1 MYKLH
6 VFLYKLIS
14 YIPSLTFTIVLIIA
28 ALLTLVSYYI
38 YTILIRNSSKKI
50 DFNIEDEIIS
60 NMIEK
65 ERNLIKN
72 GINYKKNIKED

>member
-14 YIPSLTFTIVLIIA
+14 YIPSLTFTIMLIIA
-28 ALLTLVSYYI
+28 ALLSLVSYYI
-38 YTILIRNSSKKI
+38 YTILIRNSNKKI

-72 GINYKKNIKED
+72 GINYKKNIQED